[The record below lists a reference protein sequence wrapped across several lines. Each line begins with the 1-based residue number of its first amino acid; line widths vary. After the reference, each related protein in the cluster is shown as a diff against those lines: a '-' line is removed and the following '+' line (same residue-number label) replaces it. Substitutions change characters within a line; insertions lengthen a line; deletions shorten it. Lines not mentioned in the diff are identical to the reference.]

1 MCGLFFSPHAATG
14 DLIRSTTNVCCAT
27 FTSMSS
33 AGASSSSCTA
43 RPFCLVKSSINIDET
58 FLVPHIVRPG
68 ETISS
73 TGLVSRP
80 GGKGAN
86 VSAAIALAG
95 AQVSL
100 SGAVGKDATWPIDE
114 LKSRNVLTDNVE
126 ILDNL
131 PTGRA
136 FIQIAQDGENS
147 IVLLKGANFSTDS
160 TSADPTK
167 TWNSDPRRQITHLV
181 LQNEIP
187 LETTIAFLRHAKSD
201 QVSNHV
207 TTIFN
212 PSPML
217 TKDEVQSFP
226 WTSIDVLVVNEGES
240 IDLLRVLHPEATSS
254 LDSLPDGEDKSR
266 NVLETLSSL
275 DALHS
280 TAWIVLTR
288 GSHGVMAHVQ
298 LANSTE
304 QRTLFSVPPFKPN
317 QVRDTTGAGDTFAG
331 NLVAALMGHNIDAD
345 NGLTT
350 SARPNS
356 ETFVNQALSWA
367 AKAASLACEKEGA
380 MQSIPS
386 ADQVKARTS

>member
-1 MCGLFFSPHAATG
+1 
-14 DLIRSTTNVCCAT
+14 
-27 FTSMSS
+27 MSS
-33 AGASSSSCTA
+33 AGAGSSSSAT

-95 AQVSL
+95 AKVSL

-114 LKSRNVLTDNVE
+114 LKSRNVVTDDVE
-126 ILDNL
+126 ILDST

-136 FIQIAQDGENS
+136 FIQIAEDGENS

-160 TSADPTK
+160 KSADPAK
-167 TWNSDPRRQITHLV
+167 TWGSDSDRQITHLV

-187 LETTIAFLRHAKSD
+187 LETTIAFLQHARSTK
-201 QVSNHV
+201 VSNHV

-217 TKDEVQSFP
+217 NQSEVQSFP
-226 WTSIDVLVVNEGES
+226 WINIDVLVVNEGES
-240 IDLLRVLHPEATSS
+240 IELLSVLQPSAASS
-254 LDSLPDGEDKSR
+254 LESLSEGEDRSKK
-266 NVLETLSSL
+266 VLETLSSL
-275 DALHS
+275 EQLRN

-288 GSHGVMAHVQ
+288 GSKGVMANV
-298 LANSTE
+298 LLSDSADKRSFFN
-304 QRTLFSVPPFKPN
+304 VPPFKPK

-331 NLVAALMGHNIDAD
+331 NLVAALMGHNVDAD
-345 NGLTT
+345 ESLLT
-350 SARPNS
+350 SSRPNQ
-356 ETFVNQALSWA
+356 ERFVKEALEWA
-367 AKAASLACEKEGA
+367 SKAASLACEKEGA

-386 ADQVKARTS
+386 AEEVKARSS